1 MNTSTV
7 IHREP
12 DHHRQQLRLLQA
24 EYYEA
29 IRLNKEFGEVKKI
42 YEALKKATE
51 SVQSTTQKNH
61 YEDNP

>member
-7 IHREP
+7 LYREL
-12 DHHRQQLRLLQA
+12 DHHRHQLRLLQA

-42 YEALKKATE
+42 YTSLKKTMEKIE
-51 SVQSTTQKNH
+51 SKAQKNH
-61 YEDNP
+61 YGDNP